1 MGSWDETPQVISQPN
16 EIFLD
21 NLFIET
27 GEKAGKIL
35 EMLDEF
41 AREKSRNQVN
51 FICSFDFLSTL

>member
-41 AREKSRNQVN
+41 AREKN
-51 FICSFDFLSTL
+51 FINFIGSFDFLSTL

>member
-1 MGSWDETPQVISQPN
+1 MISQPN

-35 EMLDEF
+35 EMLDEYS
-41 AREKSRNQVN
+41 REKKGSLVY
-51 FICSFDFLSTL
+51 FASLFDFLSTL